1 VDQRNIAKWFDA
13 AAFAV
18 PGDINADGRPDVPVG
33 RFGNSAP
40 NILEGPGV
48 LVLDAGIYKAFR
60 FGERFTAQLEG
71 TFTNVLN
78 HPNYALPNTNIRSA
92 SVGMITGLYTSYAAG
107 PRSGR
112 VGVRIEF

>member
-1 VDQRNIAKWFDA
+1 
-13 AAFAV
+13 
-18 PGDINADGRPDVPVG
+18 VG

-48 LVLDAGIYKAFR
+48 LNLDAGIYKTFR
-60 FGERFTAQLEG
+60 ILERLSAQLEG

-78 HPNYALPNTNIRSA
+78 HPNYALPNTNIRSS
-92 SVGMITGLYTSYAAG
+92 SVGIITGLYTSYAAG

-112 VGVRIEF
+112 VGVRLEF